1 MTDPRRCQ
9 RMLGP
14 QLPDPADGRSHE
26 AVEVMPLEPRIPT
39 RMGDGSLVEM
49 TRSEIRADLEAGTQV
64 AAKRAK
70 VPELSP
76 DELAHLE
83 DIYASSARFTAVDIG
98 DEVVMSNDGTGT
110 KHIGNRVS
118 DLQSFEA
125 LLGVDIVELWQI
137 DYSYK
142 AIKTNVAHEG
152 QSMKI
157 AQMLC
162 TNPVQ
167 YGAMPDLGRYSTPDG
182 PIPNWS
188 ELLPLGK
195 IDEART
201 AQEQAMEMLVDDID
215 FVADH
220 MVEAGTDGID
230 MDTTGAA
237 GDADF
242 LAALRACRM
251 LREKYP
257 WLGIEIGM
265 AAEFVL
271 GMHGQLE
278 FDGERLAGMWPR
290 DQVRMAQ
297 AAGAS
302 IYGPAVNINT
312 GKSTAWN
319 IARAITLIKP
329 AAEIAEIPVHVN
341 VGMGVGGVPTCVYPP
356 ADATSRA
363 SKAFVE
369 ILKIDG
375 Y

>member
-1 MTDPRRCQ
+1 MR
-9 RMLGP
+9 
-14 QLPDPADGRSHE
+14 
-26 AVEVMPLEPRIPT
+26 LEPKIAT

-49 TRSEIRADLEAGTQV
+49 TRSEIKADLEEGTQQ

-70 VPELSP
+70 AEPLTQ
-76 DELAHLE
+76 DELDHLL
-83 DIYASSARFTAVDIG
+83 DIYASSARFTAVDMG
-98 DEVVMSNDGTGT
+98 DEVVLSNDGTGT
-110 KHIGNRVS
+110 KHIGNRVQ
-118 DLQSFEA
+118 DLQTFEQV
-125 LLGVDIVELWQI
+125 LGVDIVELWQI

-152 QSMKI
+152 QAMKI
-157 AQMLC
+157 SQMLC

-167 YGAMPDLGRYSTPDG
+167 YGAMPDLGRYSKPDG

-188 ELLPLGK
+188 ELLPLMK
-195 IDEART
+195 VDEARA
-201 AQEQAMEMLVDDID
+201 AQVEACAMLVEDINY
-215 FVADH
+215 VADH

-242 LAALRACRM
+242 LAGLTACRM

-265 AAEFVL
+265 ASEFVL

-278 FDGERLAGMWPR
+278 FDGERLAGMWPV
-290 DQVRMAQ
+290 DQLRMVQ
-297 AAGAS
+297 AAGGS

-319 IARAITLIKP
+319 IARAITMIKP

>member
-1 MTDPRRCQ
+1 MDPK
-9 RMLGP
+9 
-14 QLPDPADGRSHE
+14 
-26 AVEVMPLEPRIPT
+26 IPT

-49 TRSEIRADLEAGTQV
+49 TRSEIKADLEAGTEL
-64 AAKRAK
+64 AAKKAK
-70 VPELSP
+70 VPMLTQNEL
-76 DELAHLE
+76 DHLLE
-83 DIYASSARFTAVDIG
+83 IYASPARFTAVDIG
-98 DEVVMSNDGTGT
+98 DEVILSNDGTGT
-110 KHIGNRVS
+110 KHIGNRVQ
-118 DLQSFEA
+118 DLQSYET
-125 LLGVDIVELWQI
+125 LLGVDMVEFWQV

-142 AIKTNVAHEG
+142 AIKVNVAHEG
-152 QSMKI
+152 QGMKI
-157 AQMLC
+157 AQNLL

-188 ELLPLGK
+188 ELLPLGR
-195 IDEART
+195 IDEARD
-201 AQEQAMEMLVDDID
+201 AQLEAMGMLVEDIN

-242 LAALRACRM
+242 LAGLTACRM

-257 WLGIEIGM
+257 WLGLEMGM
-265 AAEFVL
+265 ASEFVL
-271 GMHGQLE
+271 GMHGQLT
-278 FDGERLAGMWPR
+278 FDGDRLAGMWPK
-290 DQVRMAQ
+290 DQLRMVQ
-297 AAGAS
+297 QAGAS

-312 GKSTAWN
+312 GRSTAWN
-319 IARAITLIKP
+319 IARAITFIKP
-329 AAEIAEIPVHVN
+329 CMEIAEIPIHVN
-341 VGMGVGGVPTCVYPP
+341 VGMGVGGVPTCLYPP

-375 Y
+375 F

>member
-1 MTDPRRCQ
+1 M
-9 RMLGP
+9 
-14 QLPDPADGRSHE
+14 
-26 AVEVMPLEPRIPT
+26 EVMPVEGRVPT

-49 TRSEIRADLEAGTQV
+49 TRSELKADLEAGTQV

-70 VPELSP
+70 VPELTQG
-76 DELAHLE
+76 ELDHLL
-83 DIYASSARFTAVDIG
+83 DIYASPARFTAVDIG
-98 DEVVMSNDGTGT
+98 DEVVMTNDGTGT

-118 DLQSFEA
+118 DLQAYEA
-125 LLGVDIVELWQI
+125 LLGIDIVELWQI

-142 AIKTNVAHEG
+142 AVKTNVAHEG

-157 AQMLC
+157 AQLLC

-167 YGAMPDLGRYSTPDG
+167 YGAMPDLGRYSKPDG
-182 PIPNWS
+182 PIDNWS
-188 ELLPLGK
+188 ELLPQGR
-195 IDEART
+195 IEEARA
-201 AQEQAMEMLVDDID
+201 AQEAAEQMLIGDIL
-215 FVADH
+215 FVAEH
-220 MVEAGTDGID
+220 MVEAGSDGID

-242 LAALRACRM
+242 RAALTACRR
-251 LREKYP
+251 LREDYP

-271 GMHGQLE
+271 GMHGQLT
-278 FDGERLAGMWPR
+278 FDGERLAGMWPK
-290 DQVRMAQ
+290 DQLRMAQ
-297 AAGAS
+297 QAGAS
-302 IYGPAVNINT
+302 IYGPAVNVNT
-312 GKSTAWN
+312 GKSAAWN

-329 AAEIAEIPVHVN
+329 AVEIAEIPIHVN

-363 SKAFVE
+363 SKAFVD

>member
-1 MTDPRRCQ
+1 MEQ
-9 RMLGP
+9 K
-14 QLPDPADGRSHE
+14 
-26 AVEVMPLEPRIPT
+26 IPT

-49 TRSEIRADLEAGTQV
+49 TRSEIKADLEEGTQI
-64 AAKRAK
+64 AAKKAK
-70 VPELSP
+70 VAELTQ
-76 DELAHLE
+76 DEFDHLL

-98 DEVVMSNDGTGT
+98 DEVVLSNDGTGT
-110 KHIGNRVS
+110 KHIGNRVQ
-118 DLQSFEA
+118 DLQSYEA
-125 LLGVDIVELWQI
+125 LLGIDMVELWQI

-142 AIKTNVAHEG
+142 AVKTNVAHEG

-157 AQMLC
+157 AQTLL

-167 YGAMPDLGRYSTPDG
+167 YGAMPDLGRYSAPDG
-182 PIPNWS
+182 PYPNWS

-195 IDEART
+195 IDEARRS
-201 AQEQAMEMLVDDID
+201 QEAAAAALVHDIE
-215 FVADH
+215 FVADA

-230 MDTTGAA
+230 LDTTGAA

-242 LAALRACRM
+242 LAGLRACRV

-265 AAEFVL
+265 ASEFVL
-271 GMHGQLE
+271 GMHGQLT
-278 FDGERLAGMWPR
+278 FDGERLAGMWPK
-290 DQVRMAQ
+290 DQLRMAQ
-297 AAGAS
+297 QAGAS

-319 IARAITLIKP
+319 VARAITIIKP
-329 AAEIAEIPVHVN
+329 CTEITEIPIHVN
-341 VGMGVGGVPTCVYPP
+341 VGMGVGAVPTCVYPP

-375 Y
+375 L

>member
-1 MTDPRRCQ
+1 MDPK
-9 RMLGP
+9 
-14 QLPDPADGRSHE
+14 
-26 AVEVMPLEPRIPT
+26 IPT

-49 TRSEIRADLEAGTQV
+49 TRSEIKADLEAGTEL
-64 AAKRAK
+64 AAKKAK
-70 VPELSP
+70 VPMLTQNEL
-76 DELAHLE
+76 DHLLE
-83 DIYASSARFTAVDIG
+83 IYASPARFTAVDIG
-98 DEVVMSNDGTGT
+98 DEVILSNDGTGT
-110 KHIGNRVS
+110 KHIGNRVQ
-118 DLQSFEA
+118 DLQSYET
-125 LLGVDIVELWQI
+125 LLGVDMVEFWQV

-142 AIKTNVAHEG
+142 AIKVNVAHEG
-152 QSMKI
+152 QGMKI
-157 AQMLC
+157 AQNLL

-188 ELLPLGK
+188 ELLPLGR
-195 IDEART
+195 IDEARD
-201 AQEQAMEMLVDDID
+201 AQLEAMGMLVEDIN

-242 LAALRACRM
+242 LAGLTACRM
-251 LREKYP
+251 LRERYP

-265 AAEFVL
+265 ASEFVL

-278 FDGERLAGMWPR
+278 FDGERLAGMWPK
-290 DQVRMAQ
+290 DQLRMVQ
-297 AAGAS
+297 QAGAS

-312 GKSTAWN
+312 GRSTAWN
-319 IARAITLIKP
+319 IARAITFIKP
-329 AAEIAEIPVHVN
+329 CMEIAEIPIHVN
-341 VGMGVGGVPTCVYPP
+341 VGMGVGGVPTCLYPP

-375 Y
+375 F

>member
-1 MTDPRRCQ
+1 LDPK
-9 RMLGP
+9 
-14 QLPDPADGRSHE
+14 
-26 AVEVMPLEPRIPT
+26 IPT

-49 TRSEIRADLEAGTQV
+49 TRSEIKADLEAGTEL
-64 AAKRAK
+64 AAKKAK
-70 VPELSP
+70 VPMLTQNEL
-76 DELAHLE
+76 DHLLE
-83 DIYASSARFTAVDIG
+83 IYASPARFTAVDIG
-98 DEVVMSNDGTGT
+98 DEVILSNDGTGT
-110 KHIGNRVS
+110 KHIGNRVQ
-118 DLQSFEA
+118 DLQSYET
-125 LLGVDIVELWQI
+125 LLGVDMVEFWQV

-142 AIKTNVAHEG
+142 AIKVNVAHEG
-152 QSMKI
+152 QGMKI
-157 AQMLC
+157 AQNLL

-188 ELLPLGK
+188 ELLPLGR
-195 IDEART
+195 IDEARD
-201 AQEQAMEMLVDDID
+201 AQLEAMGMLVEDIN

-242 LAALRACRM
+242 LAGLTACRM

-257 WLGIEIGM
+257 WLGLEMGM
-265 AAEFVL
+265 ASEFVL
-271 GMHGQLE
+271 GMHGQLT
-278 FDGERLAGMWPR
+278 FDGDRLAGMWPK
-290 DQVRMAQ
+290 DQLRMVQ
-297 AAGAS
+297 QAGAS

-312 GKSTAWN
+312 GRSTAWN
-319 IARAITLIKP
+319 IARAITFIKP
-329 AAEIAEIPVHVN
+329 CMEIAEIPIHVN
-341 VGMGVGGVPTCVYPP
+341 VGMGVGGVPTCLYPP

-375 Y
+375 F